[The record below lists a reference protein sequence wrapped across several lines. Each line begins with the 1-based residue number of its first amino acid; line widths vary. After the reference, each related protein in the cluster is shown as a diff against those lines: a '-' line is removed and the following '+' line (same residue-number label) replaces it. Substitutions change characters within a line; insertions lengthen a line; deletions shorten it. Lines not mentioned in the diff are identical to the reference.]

1 MNAWKLLACV
11 SIGVVAAG
19 WASRRAV
26 ADDPTPL
33 TGQMKK
39 IDGSSVDLSQYKG
52 KTVLIVNVA
61 SKCGHTPQYKGLQ
74 SLYEKYKERGL
85 VVLGFPAN
93 EFGGQEPG
101 SDAEIATFCSSKYG
115 VTFDMFSK
123 IVVKGQG
130 MAPLYKTLTESS
142 KPAGDV
148 KWNFEKFLI
157 GRDGKIAGRFASGIS
172 PDDPALVKAI
182 EAALANGG

>member
-1 MNAWKLLACV
+1 MNAWKLLAC
-11 SIGVVAAG
+11 SLIGVLVAG
-19 WASRRAV
+19 WSSQRAV
-26 ADDPTPL
+26 AEDPTPL

-61 SKCGHTPQYKGLQ
+61 SRCGYTPQYKGLQ
-74 SLYEKYKERGL
+74 SLYDKYKGQGL
-85 VVLGFPAN
+85 VILGFPAN

-130 MAPLYKTLTESS
+130 MAPLYKTLTESAT
-142 KPAGDV
+142 PAGDV

-157 GRDGKIAGRFASGIS
+157 GRDGKIAGRFASGVS
-172 PDDPALVKAI
+172 PEDSALVKAI
-182 EAALANGG
+182 EAALAKGG